1 MQEKNM
7 IFSLKQT
14 CHSQT
19 GGRGGGSPTWEKFPH
34 FPGWQR
40 PLYIIIRAG
49 GLSTSDRI
57 VEVDGVRLDSADH
70 EKAVAAIK
78 VNIMMIKIALIALIN
93 KGDGGD
99 IDIDNIQGAPDA
111 IIFMVQSLHN
121 WVMMDADD
129 NEF

>member
-1 MQEKNM
+1 
-7 IFSLKQT
+7 
-14 CHSQT
+14 
-19 GGRGGGSPTWEKFPH
+19 
-34 FPGWQR
+34 
-40 PLYIIIRAG
+40 
-49 GLSTSDRI
+49 
-57 VEVDGVRLDSADH
+57 
-70 EKAVAAIK
+70 
-78 VNIMMIKIALIALIN
+78 MMIKIALIALIN

>member
-1 MQEKNM
+1 M
-7 IFSLKQT
+7 S
-14 CHSQT
+14 
-19 GGRGGGSPTWEKFPH
+19 TWEKFPH

-78 VNIMMIKIALIALIN
+78 VNLMMIKIALIALIN